1 MEATNYQANYYMEDK
16 LESGIV
22 KNWDSVKGFGFIT
35 TSDDDDLFVHMSDLH
50 VTIKNKRLIEGQH
63 VKFDLRSDMKG
74 DRAINVRLVR

>member
-1 MEATNYQANYYMEDK
+1 MIYLHNYFTEDE

-22 KNWDSVKGFGFIT
+22 KNWDSAKGFGFIT

-50 VTIKNKRLIEGQH
+50 VTIRNKRLTEGQH

-74 DRAINVRLVR
+74 DRAINVRLAR